1 MADARDNDA
10 VEGEA
15 GDAQAAG
22 PAQGADTAQAGESAG
37 AVQGA
42 GVAQAAGDVDAK
54 QPADA
59 TQAAESAQAA
69 EPTPAAEPAQPSEP
83 AQEQTAAQQS
93 NANPSRP
100 ASKMPPLG
108 MGRGPRR
115 LVASSFGLLAVAG
128 IAYGLSVPGLV
139 SAMEARVAQAGGTSI
154 VGSVVS
160 SVSSALTEAVSAL
173 ATEAPVAGTSA
184 AATGDAALRGS
195 ASLSGAGSVALANTT
210 AAATTGAATDAAA
223 TSPATDAATDPAS
236 PDAPVSPDT
245 PISPDEPDTGSA
257 EDEEFHAYLVSALDE
272 LDGYVSQVNGA
283 IATFNANAATASLG
297 DRLVYAEQC
306 DSLTWSAFGFY
317 GSILNHPAPSGSKWA
332 GARENLIGAANRLYR
347 YIAQYDGAWD
357 QNVQYEYASAGIDD
371 WMEPVR
377 APATEAAL
385 SEFNSYYAR
394 IAL

>member
-1 MADARDNDA
+1 MA
-10 VEGEA
+10 
-15 GDAQAAG
+15 
-22 PAQGADTAQAGESAG
+22 
-37 AVQGA
+37 
-42 GVAQAAGDVDAK
+42 
-54 QPADA
+54 
-59 TQAAESAQAA
+59 
-69 EPTPAAEPAQPSEP
+69 
-83 AQEQTAAQQS
+83 
-93 NANPSRP
+93 
-100 ASKMPPLG
+100 
-108 MGRGPRR
+108 RGPRR
-115 LVASSFGLLAVAG
+115 LVASSFCLMAVAG

-160 SVSSALTEAVSAL
+160 SVGSALTEAVSAL
-173 ATEAPVAGTSA
+173 ATEAPAAGASA
-184 AATGDAALRGS
+184 AAAGDAALRGS
-195 ASLSGAGSVALANTT
+195 ASLSGAGALALANTK
-210 AAATTGAATDAAA
+210 AAATTAAAADSTTTSAAT
-223 TSPATDAATDPAS
+223 TDAVTDPAS

-245 PISPDEPDTGSA
+245 PVTPDEPDTGSA
-257 EDEEFHAYLVSALDE
+257 EDEEFHAYLVSALGE

-283 IATFNANAATASLG
+283 IATFNANAATASLA

-357 QNVQYEYASAGIDD
+357 QNVQYDDASAGIDD

-377 APATEAAL
+377 DPATEAAL